1 MEILRNFAVFEGGDG
16 SGTTTQLRLLEEQFA
31 GNRGGPVLFAT
42 SEPTGGPVGRL
53 IRSILKGETALRPET
68 LARLFA
74 ADRNEHLR
82 GPGGI
87 LERLGRGEL
96 VVSDRYVPSS
106 LVYQGLE
113 CGDEIPA
120 ALNAAFPAPE
130 LIIFFDL
137 DPETACERLRDR
149 RSLEI
154 FEYLEFQRKVR
165 DRYRAL
171 LPRYREEG
179 VRVEEIDAA
188 LPPEEVALGVW
199 RALRNMPIM
208 EG

>member
-1 MEILRNFAVFEGGDG
+1 MEILRNFAILEGGDG
-16 SGTTTQLRLLEEQFA
+16 SGTTTQLKLLEERFV
-31 GNRGGPVLFAT
+31 RRRSGPNLFAT

-53 IRSILKGETALRPET
+53 IRSALKGDPVLRPET

-74 ADRNEHLR
+74 ADRNEHLH

-96 VVSDRYVPSS
+96 VISDRYVFSS

-113 CGDEIPA
+113 CGDELPS

-137 DPETACERLRDR
+137 NPEIACERLRGR
-149 RSLEI
+149 PALEI
-154 FEYLEFQRKVR
+154 FEHLEFQVKAR

-171 LPRYREEG
+171 LPHYRDQG

-188 LPPEEVALGVW
+188 LPLEEVSRRVW
-199 RALRNMPIM
+199 RALRKMPIM
-208 EG
+208 EE

>member
-1 MEILRNFAVFEGGDG
+1 MEIVRNFAVFEGGDG
-16 SGTTTQLRLLEEQFA
+16 SGTTTQLKLLEEKFA
-31 GNRGGPVLFAT
+31 GGRDGPDLFAT

-53 IRSILKGETALRPET
+53 IRSVLKGEPILRPET

-74 ADRNEHLR
+74 ADRNEHLY

-87 LERLGRGEL
+87 MEHLGRGAM
-96 VVSDRYVPSS
+96 VISDRYVFSS

-113 CGDEIPA
+113 CGEYLPA
-120 ALNAAFPAPE
+120 ALNASFPAPE

-137 DPETACERLRDR
+137 DPEIARERLRDR
-149 RSLEI
+149 PALEI
-154 FEYLEFQRKVR
+154 FEYLEFQMKVR

-171 LPRYREEG
+171 LPRYRDQG

-188 LPPEEVALGVW
+188 LPPEEVARRVW
-199 RALRNMPIM
+199 RALQKMPIM
-208 EG
+208 GG